1 MQDAIRRVRKE
12 LGQMGYRIGVLQQ
25 QLAHK
30 QMRSLQML
38 REGGHVEEGTENDND
53 S

>member
-1 MQDAIRRVRKE
+1 MQDAIRRVKKE
-12 LGQMGYRIGVLQQ
+12 LGQMGCRIGVLQQ

-30 QMRSLQML
+30 QMRSIQIL
-38 REGGHVEEGTENDND
+38 REEQQSGGQDDNPDD